1 MMRASSG
8 ADTRRNRTAPD
19 DGGYAVIKLSYGR
32 MLQDRLD
39 GEHGLPRAR
48 LAELSRRFGAVQA
61 EVRERRSAG
70 EYGFY
75 GLIDQDASVKQIAT
89 FAEGLGQAHDH
100 VLVLGIGGSALGT
113 KALLNA
119 LRPPAWNELDDEA
132 REFFPRLTVLENVDP
147 TSVAAALRR
156 IDPRRVLVNVI
167 SKSGGT
173 AETMAQYLVIRGWLE
188 EALGT
193 AAHRHLVFT
202 TDPERGALRELAQR
216 EGIATLD
223 VPSAVGGR
231 FSVLSPV
238 GLLPSALVG
247 IDIAGLLDGARRAI
261 ERAESDDLLRNQA
274 ALYAGLHWA
283 ADTGLGARVHVL
295 MPYTDRLREFAEWYR
310 QLWAES
316 LGKRVDRRGQP
327 VYLGPTPVGA
337 VGATDQHSQVQLFME
352 GPFDKVLTFITVD
365 DLGVDVEIPTRA
377 DRATGPAL
385 PPDLAYL
392 QGHTLGGLLR
402 AEYEA
407 TAGALTRMGRMNAT
421 LRLPDLSA
429 ESVGEAIMF
438 FQLATGYA
446 GVWYGVDP
454 FNQPGVELGK
464 RLTYAAMG
472 RPGYTEEETGKAE
485 GDES

>member
-1 MMRASSG
+1 M
-8 ADTRRNRTAPD
+8 
-19 DGGYAVIKLSYGR
+19 IKLLYGR
-32 MLQDRLD
+32 MLQENLDR
-39 GEHGLPRAR
+39 EHGLKRAR
-48 LAELSRRFGAVQA
+48 LQKLAEAFPPVQR
-61 EVRERRSAG
+61 EVRRRREAG

-75 GLIDQDASVKQIAT
+75 KLVEQGPTVRAIRT

-100 VLVLGIGGSALGT
+100 VLVLGIGGSALGA

-147 TSVAAALRR
+147 SSVAAALDR

-173 AETMAQYLVIRGWLE
+173 AETMAQYLVVRAWLE
-188 EALGT
+188 KALG
-193 AAHRHLVFT
+193 AAAYRHLVFT
-202 TDPERGALRELAQR
+202 TDPSRGALRELAQR
-216 EGIATLD
+216 EHIATLD
-223 VPSAVGGR
+223 VPPDVGGR

-238 GLLPSALVG
+238 GLLPAALVG
-247 IDIAGLLDGARRAI
+247 IDIEGLLEGARLVL
-261 ERAESDDLLRNQA
+261 ERTEEDDLFRNPA
-274 ALYAGLHWA
+274 ALYAALHHE
-283 ADTGLGARVHVL
+283 ADVSHGARIHVL
-295 MPYTDRLREFAEWYR
+295 MPYTDRLRELAEWYR

-316 LGKRVDRRGQP
+316 LGKRVDRQGKT
-327 VYLGPTPVGA
+327 VHAGPTPVGA

-352 GPFDKVLTFITVD
+352 GPYDKAITFVTVENF
-365 DLGVDVEIPTRA
+365 GVDVKIPGRA
-377 DRATGPAL
+377 AADNGPAL
-385 PPDLAYL
+385 PADLAYL
-392 QGHTLGGLLR
+392 PGHTLGELLR

-407 TAGALTRMGRMNAT
+407 TSAALAQMGRMNCT

-429 ESVGEAIMF
+429 ATLGETIMF

-454 FNQPGVELGK
+454 FDQPGVELGK

-472 RPGYTEEETGKAE
+472 RPGYELAPQEALSTA
-485 GDES
+485 DEA

>member
-1 MMRASSG
+1 M
-8 ADTRRNRTAPD
+8 
-19 DGGYAVIKLSYGR
+19 KLGYGR
-32 MLQDRLD
+32 MLQDGLD
-39 GEHGLPRAR
+39 GQHGLPRAR
-48 LAELSRRFGAVQA
+48 LAELAARFPVVQEEIRR
-61 EVRERRSAG
+61 RRAAG

-75 GLIDQDASVKQIAT
+75 DLVDQGPTVRQITA

-119 LRPPAWNELDDEA
+119 LRRPAWNEWDDEG
-132 REFFPRLTVLENVDP
+132 REFYPRVTVLENVDP
-147 TSVAAALRR
+147 TTVAAALAR

-173 AETMAQYLVIRGWLE
+173 AETMAQYLVVRAWLE
-188 EALGT
+188 AALGE

-202 TDPERGALRELAQR
+202 TDPARGALRELANR

-223 VPSAVGGR
+223 VPPAVGGR

-238 GLLPSALVG
+238 GLLPAALSG
-247 IDIAGLLDGARRAI
+247 IDIAALLAGARRAVG
-261 ERAESDDLLRNQA
+261 RAGSDDLLRNPA
-274 ALYAGLHWA
+274 ALYAALHWA
-283 ADTGLGARVHVL
+283 ADSDLGARIHVL
-295 MPYTDRLREFAEWYR
+295 MPYTDRLRELAEWFR

-316 LGKRVDRRGQP
+316 LGKRVDREGRT
-327 VYLGPTPVGA
+327 VHVGPTPVAA

-352 GPFDKVLTFITVD
+352 GPFDKVITFVRLERFAE
-365 DLGVDVEIPTRA
+365 DLPIP
-377 DRATGPAL
+377 GPDAVTPGAAGDL

-392 QGHTLGGLLR
+392 PGHTLGELLN

-407 TAGALTRMGRMNAT
+407 TSAALAEMGRMSCT
-421 LRLPDLSA
+421 LRLPELTA
-429 ESVGEAIMF
+429 ETMGEVVMF

-446 GVWYGVDP
+446 GAWYGIDP
-454 FNQPGVELGK
+454 FDQPGVELGK

-472 RPGYTEEETGKAE
+472 RPGYQSTATSASPA
-485 GDES
+485 DEA